1 MCVVKST
8 RFRLLLV
15 EVPQAEGQDRCAPLA
30 RRLDSMPSATKT
42 PPGYWRTCAS
52 LPVGHVP

>member
-1 MCVVKST
+1 VPGFDC
-8 RFRLLLV
+8 LLV
-15 EVPQAEGQDRCAPLA
+15 EVPQAEGQDRCVPLA

-42 PPGYWRTCAS
+42 PPGYWRTWAS